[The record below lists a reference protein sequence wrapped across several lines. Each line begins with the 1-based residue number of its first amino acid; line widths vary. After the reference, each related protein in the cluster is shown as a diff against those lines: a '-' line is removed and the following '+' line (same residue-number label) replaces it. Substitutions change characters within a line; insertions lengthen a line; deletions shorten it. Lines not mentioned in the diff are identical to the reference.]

1 MQTTNKTK
9 HLTEAAMMIALS
21 TVLSLFT
28 LFKMPFGGEVTLGCM
43 VPILFYSFRYPGKP
57 ALFMSFTCGI
67 LQLMLGSANVAYGKT
82 AFHYIAIMLLDYILA
97 YGILGFAGLYKS
109 KKTFAMLLSS
119 VSVILLRYIFHL
131 VSGFL
136 IWESLFGL
144 PEGFTGAYWT
154 YNLAYNSFVLIDG
167 AIAVFLL
174 FVLSRFFANKKH

>member
-109 KKTFAMLLSS
+109 KKNFCHAVELCF
-119 VSVILLRYIFHL
+119 RYIASLYFPFGIRL
-131 VSGFL
+131 FNLGKL
-136 IWESLFGL
+136 IR
-144 PEGFTGAYWT
+144 FTGR
-154 YNLAYNSFVLIDG
+154 LHRCILDIQ
-167 AIAVFLL
+167 
-174 FVLSRFFANKKH
+174 SRL